1 MNSDAD
7 DGEFCAAIQSFLG
20 NTYIPMEGRVRV
32 GGARVRPCMNRVRCE
47 LVWTKLSIWF
57 GEPRP
62 RPDPRGD
69 GAFVPSLTRSGRD
82 SRTHSCEPRR
92 RLLCLHDPAAA
103 RPLLF
108 LAHPPSPV
116 PSSSLR
122 TRRRRLLLALAHL
135 RPAAERGRTAE
146 TRSRSAASSA
156 CARRPPRRLVHGGAA
171 ADEVGLQGQARCCLL
186 SCFSRTTNI
195 TSRHL
200 IDPTTFGSQE
210 VNLAF
215 LSHRSDN
222 PRRLT
227 GLILPPQL
235 AFYSF
240 ILALLIFVL
249 FCARHF
255 LYIKAGAKR
264 QRRAYPCCQKNTH
277 RPIGNH
283 RLISPVSLYPSLRL
297 RILPLSLDQ
306 CSKKRA

>member
-1 MNSDAD
+1 M
-7 DGEFCAAIQSFLG
+7 
-20 NTYIPMEGRVRV
+20 
-32 GGARVRPCMNRVRCE
+32 GGARVRPCMNRVRGE

-186 SCFSRTTNI
+186 SCFSLKD
-195 TSRHL
+195 SM
-200 IDPTTFGSQE
+200 
-210 VNLAF
+210 
-215 LSHRSDN
+215 SHIHMRG
-222 PRRLT
+222 T
-227 GLILPPQL
+227 GL
-235 AFYSF
+235 
-240 ILALLIFVL
+240 
-249 FCARHF
+249 C
-255 LYIKAGAKR
+255 
-264 QRRAYPCCQKNTH
+264 
-277 RPIGNH
+277 
-283 RLISPVSLYPSLRL
+283 
-297 RILPLSLDQ
+297 
-306 CSKKRA
+306 

>member
-1 MNSDAD
+1 MPTMASSALRSNRSW
-7 DGEFCAAIQSFLG
+7 AA
-20 NTYIPMEGRVRV
+20 YIPMEGRVRV
-32 GGARVRPCMNRVRCE
+32 GGARVRPCMNRVRGE

-82 SRTHSCEPRR
+82 SRTHACEPRR

-200 IDPTTFGSQE
+200 IVPTTFGSQE

-215 LSHRSDN
+215 LYHRSDN

-227 GLILPPQL
+227 AEGLHV
-235 AFYSF
+235 AHTH
-240 ILALLIFVL
+240 AGHGTLLGVGVISWPATVN
-249 FCARHF
+249 R
-255 LYIKAGAKR
+255 
-264 QRRAYPCCQKNTH
+264 
-277 RPIGNH
+277 GNAWCG
-283 RLISPVSLYPSLRL
+283 L
-297 RILPLSLDQ
+297 
-306 CSKKRA
+306 